1 MSGAKVKWKIKM
13 DDTQKILLKRA
24 LNKNGEAQ
32 VKFTHEVAKECNNYI
47 PYDTGR
53 LKDMMVELQPTKI
66 IYNAPYARKQF
77 YNNKGNGKQGLS
89 QGGLR
94 GKRWDRR
101 MWIDK
106 GGTIIQSIASF
117 CGGRSR

>member
-1 MSGAKVKWKIKM
+1 MGAPKVKWKLKM
-13 DDTQKILLKRA
+13 NDTQKILLKRY

-32 VKFTHEVAKECNNYI
+32 VKFTQEVAKECNNYI
-47 PYDTGR
+47 PFNTGR
-53 LKDMMVELQPTKI
+53 LKDMMIELQPSKI

-77 YNNKGNGKQGLS
+77 YNNKGNGTQGLS

-94 GKRWDRR
+94 GKRWDIRC
-101 MWIDK
+101 WTDK
-106 GGTIIQSIASF
+106 GDTIVQSIASF